1 MKKIYSIM
9 VMLAM
14 MVAALSLSACG
25 GDDDDNGGNGGGG
38 NTSNYL
44 EVTIDGKKYTQQFVL
59 PFVTTTIPSDVD
71 NSLRL
76 SASIEEEFNGNL
88 DFGIAIYHKSD
99 INELLSSSTG
109 TYNVIGNKKS
119 IWGQAS
125 DVHNLTLQIG
135 YRNGNGNCDVVDGTH
150 KVISIRKADNSSVTI
165 NGSFSALLEDNM
177 TSYEVSGKYQVT
189 VAVE

>member
-1 MKKIYSIM
+1 MKKLYSGIM
-9 VMLAM
+9 LLAM
-14 MVAALSLSACG
+14 MVAALSFTACG
-25 GDDDDNGGNGGGG
+25 GDDEEGGNGGGG

-99 INELLSSSTG
+99 INELLSSNPG

-119 IWGQAS
+119 IWEQAG

-135 YRNGNGNCDVVDGTH
+135 YRNGNGNCEVVDGTH
-150 KVISIRKADNSSVTI
+150 KVNSIRKADNSSVTI

-189 VAVE
+189 VAAR

>member
-1 MKKIYSIM
+1 MKKLSSIL
-9 VMLAM
+9 MLAM
-14 MVAALSLSACG
+14 MCVAAVCFTSCG
-25 GDDDDNGGNGGGG
+25 GDDEEGGNGG

>member
-1 MKKIYSIM
+1 MKKIISM
-9 VMLAM
+9 MMMLAIM
-14 MVAALSLSACG
+14 LAALSLSACG
-25 GDDDDNGGNGGGG
+25 GDDDDDNGGGG

-71 NSLRL
+71 KSLRL

-119 IWGQAS
+119 IWEQAG

-135 YRNGNGNCDVVDGTH
+135 YRNGNGNCEVLNGTH
-150 KVISIRKADNSSVTI
+150 KVNSIRKADNSSVTI

-189 VAVE
+189 VTAR

>member
-1 MKKIYSIM
+1 MKKINSMM

-25 GDDDDNGGNGGGG
+25 GDDEEGGNGG

-99 INELLSSSTG
+99 INELLSSNPG

-119 IWGQAS
+119 IWEQAG

-135 YRNGNGNCDVVDGTH
+135 YRNGNGNCEVVEGTH

-165 NGSFSALLEDNM
+165 SGSFSALLEDNM

-189 VAVE
+189 VTAR

>member
-1 MKKIYSIM
+1 
-9 VMLAM
+9 MLAM
-14 MVAALSLSACG
+14 MCMAAVCFSSCG
-25 GDDDDNGGNGGGG
+25 GDDEEGGNGG